1 MMNIYEHL
9 GIETNATKKEITES
23 FDETTK
29 KFHINIKLTEESS
42 YKFIHSLTEAKDL
55 LLNDKKRMEY
65 DMTIEEIKN
74 SKQFS
79 KNESETYKSKVQ
91 KYKKEYE
98 EINISKWE
106 LFINY
111 IAKGK
116 DSIIKKLIKTLII
129 IINLLAFTIIKGIY
143 YGLLR
148 IIEPFKKIIDWFVNF
163 LILIAI
169 IELFFPSTD
178 TPNYIS
184 FIPANVEQFCIVSIL
199 AFILKSAKTFVVE
212 KSTNVYN
219 SLGKFE
225 NKVFRKIIYM

>member
-55 LLNDKKRMEY
+55 LLNDKKRIEY

-143 YGLLR
+143 YGLLG

>member
-143 YGLLR
+143 YGLLG

>member
-23 FDETTK
+23 FDEATK
-29 KFHINIKLTEESS
+29 KFHINIKATEESS

-98 EINISKWE
+98 EVNISKWE

-116 DSIIKKLIKTLII
+116 DSTIKKLIKTLII
-129 IINLLAFTIIKGIY
+129 IIKLLAFTIIKGIY
-143 YGLLR
+143 YGLLG

-169 IELFFPSTD
+169 IELFFPSAD

-184 FIPANVEQFCIVSIL
+184 FIPANVEQFCIISII

>member
-29 KFHINIKLTEESS
+29 KFHINIKVTEESS

-55 LLNDKKRMEY
+55 LLNDKKRIEY

-98 EINISKWE
+98 EVNISKRE

-129 IINLLAFTIIKGIY
+129 IINLIVFTIIKGIY
-143 YGLLR
+143 YGLLG

-169 IELFFPSTD
+169 IELFLPSTD